1 MPRGDRRGPDGYGPM
16 TGRGLGYCAGY
27 PHPGYAAPAPPMGGG
42 GFGRGRGRGYRHMYY
57 ATGQPAPARTGYY
70 PTPSREEE
78 IEALREYARDL
89 QEEVKAVE
97 DQINELEADDE
108 KE

>member
-1 MPRGDRRGPDGYGPM
+1 
-16 TGRGLGYCAGY
+16 
-27 PHPGYAAPAPPMGGG
+27 
-42 GFGRGRGRGYRHMYY
+42 MYY